1 MAEDEAEDLP
11 LEAQTSE
18 SVVMNLV
25 ASDCSSV
32 IFVSWVV
39 GGGGAFWR

>member
-1 MAEDEAEDLP
+1 MADDEAGDLP

-18 SVVMNLV
+18 PVVMNLV
-25 ASDCSSV
+25 SNDCSSV

-39 GGGGAFWR
+39 GGGDAFWR